1 MEEAATAGAAATATR
16 VAAIRR
22 ALITSRRAGSPARHR
37 LDRRAAPC
45 RSLGRS
51 RGIVAVTRGVAVVE
65 TVGMIAVVTATVAVV
80 TAVVV
85 RRR

>member
-1 MEEAATAGAAATATR
+1 
-16 VAAIRR
+16 
-22 ALITSRRAGSPARHR
+22 
-37 LDRRAAPC
+37 
-45 RSLGRS
+45 
-51 RGIVAVTRGVAVVE
+51 VTRGVAVVE